1 MSKKGDVTTDT
12 RADAKVTS
20 KDDLAPGELAPGDL
34 APGDLAPGDLAPG
47 DLAVDGALVRTLA
60 ALLAETGLSEI
71 EYAVGDRRIRVARNV
86 SGIVSAAGTFA
97 AAPVPAAAP
106 AAEPALATHPGAVK
120 APMVGTVYLS
130 PQPEAPTFAKLG
142 DMVSAG
148 QPLLI
153 IEAMKVMNQIR
164 APRAGR
170 LAQILVEDGTPV
182 EYGEVVMVLE

>member
-1 MSKKGDVTTDT
+1 MSKQSDSATDVPTGDV
-12 RADAKVTS
+12 
-20 KDDLAPGELAPGDL
+20 PGDL
-34 APGDLAPGDLAPG
+34 T
-47 DLAVDGALVRTLA
+47 VDGSLVRTLA

-71 EYAVGDRRIRVARNV
+71 EYAVGDRRIRVARN
-86 SGIVSAAGTFA
+86 A
-97 AAPVPAAAP
+97 AAVSLAP
-106 AAEPALATHPGAVK
+106 AATVAAMPSSGAALPAESSFASHPGAVK

-130 PQPEAPTFAKLG
+130 PEPEAPPFAKLG
-142 DMVSAG
+142 DTVSEG

-170 LAQILVEDGTPV
+170 LAQILVEDGAPV

>member
-1 MSKKGDVTTDT
+1 MSKQSDLTTDPP
-12 RADAKVTS
+12 AG
-20 KDDLAPGELAPGDL
+20 DLPGDL
-34 APGDLAPGDLAPG
+34 T
-47 DLAVDGALVRTLA
+47 VDGTLVRTLA

-71 EYAVGDRRIRVARNV
+71 EYAVGDRRIRVARNATAV
-86 SGIVSAAGTFA
+86 SLAPAAAMAATGAPSAA
-97 AAPVPAAAP
+97 AAPSEASLAA
-106 AAEPALATHPGAVK
+106 HPGAVK

-130 PQPEAPTFAKLG
+130 PRPEAPPFAKLG
-142 DMVSAG
+142 DTVSAG

-170 LAQILVEDGTPV
+170 LTQILVDDGAPV